1 MKNKLRGLLLLICF
15 PLHLLLLLLFCGE
28 PAGGVIIGA
37 VLAAVLF
44 TGFCTA
50 EALSL
55 FTRKTAS
62 IRDFAHDFLPALF
75 QTGLVLAADLA
86 VYFLLLAG
94 TARAQR
100 GGLWLAGCMT
110 VPMLCTLIGSGA
122 SALII
127 LFRGGTEKTADILP
141 TAFMMIMM
149 IMLLMSVMI
158 PLRVKYN
165 SEKSKTIQ
173 FIIYGAL
180 LLGVFG
186 IGALLEKMGIDAGG
200 AMESFFT
207 SVSPYALFA
216 GMLVICLCILFVSVR
231 ISERIIE
238 KKEY

>member
-15 PLHLLLLLLFCGE
+15 PVHLLLLLLFCGE
-28 PAGGVIIGA
+28 PAGGVIVGA

-100 GGLWLAGCMT
+100 GGLWLAVCMT
-110 VPMLCTLIGSGA
+110 VQILCTLIGFVTGA
-122 SALII
+122 A
-127 LFRGGTEKTADILP
+127 RT
-141 TAFMMIMM
+141 
-149 IMLLMSVMI
+149 MLYHED
-158 PLRVKYN
+158 R
-165 SEKSKTIQ
+165 
-173 FIIYGAL
+173 
-180 LLGVFG
+180 
-186 IGALLEKMGIDAGG
+186 
-200 AMESFFT
+200 
-207 SVSPYALFA
+207 
-216 GMLVICLCILFVSVR
+216 
-231 ISERIIE
+231 ERR
-238 KKEY
+238 K